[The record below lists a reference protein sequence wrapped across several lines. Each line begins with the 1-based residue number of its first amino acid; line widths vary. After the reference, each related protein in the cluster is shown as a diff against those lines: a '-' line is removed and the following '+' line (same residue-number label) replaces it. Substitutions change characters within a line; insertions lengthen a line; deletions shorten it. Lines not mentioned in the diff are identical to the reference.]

1 MQIVTD
7 EQSLRQRD
15 NMTELDRVLG
25 RLDLGHADD
34 GGDDDVE
41 MLDDQQQRQH
51 QEDPIDEVDEDQAK
65 EAMLTGEAVV
75 FLGNNPGSAK
85 VKRLRSQLQDGCFPK
100 MGVGRRSSAQ
110 KKDLQNKKIRAM
122 NIPSARLQL
131 QQASPA
137 NIKSRSQYES
147 TRPVQKPRNR
157 FPALKQALMAH
168 IKENPTK
175 LIGYSLKECE
185 AFQEK
190 YP

>member
-1 MQIVTD
+1 MTI
-7 EQSLRQRD
+7 QSGKFQGFAL
-15 NMTELDRVLG
+15 VC
-25 RLDLGHADD
+25 RLAWRGCWWWWC
-34 GGDDDVE
+34 DDDV
-41 MLDDQQQRQH
+41 LFN
-51 QEDPIDEVDEDQAK
+51 VSKFAG
-65 EAMLTGEAVV
+65 T
-75 FLGNNPGSAK
+75 
-85 VKRLRSQLQDGCFPK
+85 
-100 MGVGRRSSAQ
+100 

>member
-1 MQIVTD
+1 
-7 EQSLRQRD
+7 
-15 NMTELDRVLG
+15 
-25 RLDLGHADD
+25 
-34 GGDDDVE
+34 
-41 MLDDQQQRQH
+41 
-51 QEDPIDEVDEDQAK
+51 
-65 EAMLTGEAVV
+65 MLTGEAVV

-157 FPALKQALMAH
+157 FPALK
-168 IKENPTK
+168 
-175 LIGYSLKECE
+175 
-185 AFQEK
+185 
-190 YP
+190 